1 MVFFPL
7 LCMIKKNGIKAFF
20 IYIAFDSSKKTRYI
34 MYNIDFSKP
43 LHVHFIG
50 IGGISMSGLAQI
62 LLANGFRI
70 SGSDNQNSA
79 LTEELQRLGANIRI
93 GQSAANITEGID
105 LVVYTAAIKE
115 DNPEFQKCLESE
127 IPMMS
132 RAELLGQIMKN
143 YNHAIAISGTH
154 GKTTTS
160 SMSSEILIAAGTDPT
175 LTIGGILKS
184 IRIDRKSVV

>member
-1 MVFFPL
+1 
-7 LCMIKKNGIKAFF
+7 
-20 IYIAFDSSKKTRYI
+20 

-62 LLANGFRI
+62 LLANGFRV
-70 SGSDNQNSA
+70 SGSDNQMSA
-79 LTEELQRLGANIRI
+79 LTEELQGNGAKIYI
-93 GQSAANITEGID
+93 GQSAANITEEIE
-105 LVVYTAAIKE
+105 LVVYTAAIRE
-115 DNPEFQKCLESE
+115 NNPEYERCVELG
-127 IPMMS
+127 IPMIP
-132 RAELLGQIMKN
+132 RAKLLGQIMKN
-143 YNHAIAISGTH
+143 YNNAIAVSGTH

-184 IRIDRKSVV
+184 IGGNLRLGESEYFLTEACE